1 MTLKCQDLFS
11 SDILWQKRLRERVPL
26 QYVTSTVFWRDLILS
41 VGPGVL
47 IPRPET
53 ELMVDFALE
62 AVKDN
67 GDLVKYP
74 WADLGT
80 GSGAL
85 AIGLAKSVPEIP
97 VVWAVDVSTKA
108 LEYVKFNARLAGQEE
123 RVRTCQGSWFEPLYS
138 THAGELAG
146 IVSNPPYIPSEQMQ
160 DLQAE
165 VGLHEPWNALEGG
178 QGLGV
183 DALVPICT
191 GAMDMLRPAGILIL
205 ETAGGEQAAY
215 VAQLLLHFRLH
226 QFDQDGSDVEVLAFD
241 QVRIRKDLRGVDR
254 FVTAIRRKG

>member
-1 MTLKCQDLFS
+1 M
-11 SDILWQKRLRERVPL
+11 WQRRIQERVPL
-26 QYVTSTVFWRDLILS
+26 QYVTSTAFWRDLILS
-41 VGPGVL
+41 VGTGVL

-62 AVKDN
+62 AVTENPDISK
-67 GDLVKYP
+67 GP

-85 AIGLAKSVPEIP
+85 AIGLAKSIPEIP
-97 VVWAVDVSTKA
+97 MVWAVDISSKA
-108 LEYVKFNARLAGQEE
+108 LDYVAFNAQLAGQAE
-123 RVRTCQGSWFEPLYS
+123 RVRTCQGSWFDPLIPKLL
-138 THAGELAG
+138 GKLAG

-191 GAMDMLRPAGILIL
+191 GAMDMLRPSGMLIL

-215 VAQLLLHFRLH
+215 ISQLLLHFRLN
-226 QFDQDGSDVEVLAFD
+226 QFNEDGSEVEMLAFD
-241 QVRIRKDLRGVDR
+241 NVRIRKDLRGVDR
-254 FVTAIRRKG
+254 FVTAIKRKC